1 MIPDDVAQFI
11 LDKIDS
17 IAQLEALLL
26 LRRDAEEKWSAA
38 KLAQRLYTSETQ
50 TTEALE
56 RLCAAGLAVAAEGAS
71 LVYSYQPV
79 SAELGELVDR
89 MAHVYSKHLVPV
101 TNLIHSKTKTRVQEF
116 ADAFRIRKDD

>member
-26 LRRDAEEKWSAA
+26 LRRDPEEGWSAA
-38 KLAQRLYTSETQ
+38 KLAKRLYTSETQ
-50 TTEALE
+50 TIEALE
-56 RLCAAGLAVAAEGAS
+56 RLCGAGLAVAAEGES
-71 LVYSYQPV
+71 VIYNYQPV
-79 SAELGELVDR
+79 STELGELVDR
-89 MAHVYSKHLVPV
+89 TAHAYSKHLVPI